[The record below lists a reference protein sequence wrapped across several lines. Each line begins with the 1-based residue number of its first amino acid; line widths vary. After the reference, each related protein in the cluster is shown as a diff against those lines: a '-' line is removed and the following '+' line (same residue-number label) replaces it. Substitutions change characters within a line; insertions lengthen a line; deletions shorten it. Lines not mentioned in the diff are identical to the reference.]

1 MSRKAYFKPVKGAPA
16 PLRAVCERPIRF
28 EEVDP
33 LGIVWHGRYPS
44 YFEDGRVNLGNQ
56 YGIGYLDMKKYNV
69 VAPIK
74 QMHMD
79 YIKPLAF
86 GDTAHIEALLHWN
99 EAARLNYE
107 FIIRNND
114 GEITTTGYTVQL
126 FVDGDQE
133 LLMCPPDFYMD
144 VLESWKAGKL

>member
-1 MSRKAYFKPVKGAPA
+1 MSRKHYFKQMDNAPA
-16 PLRAVCERPIRF
+16 PLRSEVIRTVRF

-44 YFEDGRVNLGNQ
+44 YFEDGRVDLGHR
-56 YGIGYLDMKKYNV
+56 YGIGYMDMKQHGV
-69 VAPIK
+69 AAPIK

-79 YIKPLAF
+79 YIKPLSF
-86 GDTAHIEALLHWN
+86 GDTAHVETQLHYN

-107 FIIRNND
+107 FRIRNSA

-126 FVDGDQE
+126 FVDADQE
-133 LLMCPPDFYMD
+133 LLMAPPDFYAEL
-144 VLESWKAGKL
+144 LERWKEGKL

>member
-1 MSRKAYFKPVKGAPA
+1 MSRKPYFKSIGNSPE
-16 PLRAVCERPIRF
+16 PLRSVCQRPVRF

-44 YFEDGRVNLGNQ
+44 YFEDGREDLGNRF
-56 YGIGYLDMKKYNV
+56 GIGYLDMKANNLA
-69 VAPIK
+69 APIK

-79 YIKPLAF
+79 YVQPLRF
-86 GDTAHIEALLHWN
+86 GDTAHVETLLHYN

-107 FIIRNND
+107 FIIRNNA

-126 FVDGDQE
+126 FVDGDGE
-133 LLMCPPDFYMD
+133 LMMFPPDFYAEF
-144 VLESWKAGKL
+144 LNRWKAGEL